1 MSQPR
6 TPHIGLLL
14 TVVACLTLTG
24 CGGDHAPASRGEDVS
39 TEVDALFEPLTEG
52 ESPGATVMV
61 IERGQVLHVGGYG
74 YADLARR
81 TAITSETAF
90 RLASVSKQFAA
101 MAIMILAERGQLD
114 YDDAMVEYLP
124 ELERF
129 GDRITLRH
137 LLVHTSGLP
146 DYYDALEAESEG
158 GMPDTEQAMQF
169 LAGWGEPLFPAGERY
184 EYSNPGY
191 EMLALVVERASG
203 HSFGQFVEDNIFAPL
218 GMNDSVVHDGS
229 QGEIP
234 NRALGYSRKG
244 DSFELD
250 DEHVLNNIV
259 GSGGIY
265 STVEDLYL
273 WDQALYTERLVQRS
287 TLEEAWS
294 PARLAG
300 GDEYPYGFGWR
311 LGRHDGLGRRVSHS
325 GGWVGFS
332 TVIVRYPERQFSVI
346 VLSNLGDFDGE
357 EIAGRITDI
366 FFPSALIDAVVA
378 TLWKQRD
385 TLAIHRTTVSEHTL
399 SFVDDTSRE
408 KMRNDRPWNPPRSD
422 AIRKEGH

>member
-1 MSQPR
+1 MSQPT

-14 TVVACLTLTG
+14 TAVACLTLAG
-24 CGGDHAPASRGEDVS
+24 CGGDHAPANRSADVS
-39 TEVDALFEPLTEG
+39 AEIDALFEPLTEG
-52 ESPGATVMV
+52 KSPGAAVIV

-74 YADLARR
+74 YADLERR
-81 TAITSETAF
+81 IPISPETAF

-158 GMPDTEQAMQF
+158 GMPDTKQAMRF

-191 EMLALVVERASG
+191 EMLALVVERSSG
-203 HSFGQFVEDNIFAPL
+203 QTFSEFVQDNIFTPL
-218 GMNDSVVHDGS
+218 GMNDSAVHDGS
-229 QGEIP
+229 QGAIR
-234 NRALGYSRKG
+234 NRALGYARKG

-273 WDQALYTERLVQRS
+273 WDQALYTEKLVQRA

-300 GDEYPYGFGWR
+300 GEEYPYGFGWR
-311 LGRHDGLGRRVSHS
+311 LGRHGGLGRRVSHS

-332 TVIVRYPERQFSVI
+332 TVIVRYPERQFGVI

-378 TLWKQRD
+378 TREEPHV
-385 TLAIHRTTVSEHTL
+385 TLAIHLTTVPKRTMDLLYGPS
-399 SFVDDTSRE
+399 SVSRC
-408 KMRNDRPWNPPRSD
+408 NDGPWFPQRSD
-422 AIRKEGH
+422 AI